1 MKGLAALLLLL
12 SCLAFPAGPSSAEE
26 GTLLDLE
33 ACIALALA
41 NHPDLRSGAARTE
54 GAEAVI
60 RQKEAA
66 LRPTVELS
74 SSFKEK
80 EGSDSST
87 AEAAV
92 NQLLSDGG
100 RTKASIR
107 IARYGRDGK
116 ARDLERTRQTV
127 AYDVKEAYF
136 GLLKARKDYLL
147 ALETAEIYREQLEKA
162 KVSYETGTVARSD
175 VTAAQVDLSQAE
187 LDVIKTRSSRDVAK
201 AELSKSLG
209 LLDIAGGYDIA
220 DVEDDR
226 QIALSFEEAF
236 ARAREFRPDLKSLE
250 FSLLEAE
257 ETVRYQSLGLNPQL
271 SASGGY
277 DWSDGSSS
285 SSVGEWAVGLS
296 LAIPLY
302 DGGLTAAKTAEA
314 RASLA
319 ETQAD
324 YEAQLQQVA
333 LEVRTALLEID
344 EARQNIAATEMTV
357 LQARENLDLSM
368 GRYAVGVGYQLE
380 VRQATEDYNEARK
393 EANAARYDYSLA
405 LASLE
410 KALGE
415 DVATAMQGEGKEDS
429 RG

>member
-1 MKGLAALLLLL
+1 MKGLAALLILL
-12 SCLAFPAGPSSAEE
+12 SCLVFPAGPSSAEE
-26 GTLLDLE
+26 APLLDLE

-54 GAEAVI
+54 GAEAVV

-80 EGSDSST
+80 EGGDSST

-92 NQLLSDGG
+92 NQLLTDGG
-100 RTKASIR
+100 RTKASVR

-127 AYDVKEAYF
+127 VYDVKEAYF
-136 GLLKARKDYLL
+136 GLLKARKDHLL
-147 ALETAEIYREQLEKA
+147 ALETAELYREQLEKA

-201 AELSKSLG
+201 AELNKSLG
-209 LLDIAGGYDIA
+209 LLDIAEGYDIA

-226 QIALSFEEAF
+226 EVSLSFEEAF
-236 ARAREFRPDLKSLE
+236 ARARQFRPDLKSLE

-271 SASGGY
+271 SVSGGY
-277 DWSDGSSS
+277 DWSDGASSS
-285 SSVGEWAVGLS
+285 GGEWAVGLS

-302 DGGLTAAKTAEA
+302 DGGLTAAKTDEA

-319 ETQAD
+319 EAQAD
-324 YEAQLQQVA
+324 YDAQLQQVA

-357 LQARENLDLSM
+357 LQARENLDLSL

-415 DVATAMQGEGKEDS
+415 DVATAAQREGKEVP

>member
-107 IARYGRDGK
+107 IAHYGRDGK

-209 LLDIAGGYDIA
+209 LLVLAGGYDIA

-226 QIALSFEEAF
+226 EVSFSFEEAF

-277 DWSDGSSS
+277 DWSDGTS
-285 SSVGEWAVGLS
+285 GADGQWEVGLS
-296 LAIPLY
+296 LSIPLY
-302 DGGLTAAKTAEA
+302 DGGLTAARTDEA

-324 YEAQLQQVA
+324 YDAQLQQVA

-415 DVATAMQGEGKEDS
+415 DVATATQREGKEDS